1 MEDPNLQDQLEEE
14 RCRTP
19 KHKRVGPC
27 ARWGQVDDDCGQQ
40 PRQRSAMLYALKSPL
55 EISWSAAAQ
64 GEDLPKHADP
74 RKPKESRVKE
84 IIFLFRLVK
93 LDLVQG
99 PTVHQPAVVSSL
111 LSFLLKVE
119 HPFFNSIFADVVVII
134 ISINDH
140 NHQETINVIFV
151 FPQWQLQW

>member
-40 PRQRSAMLYALKSPL
+40 PRLRSAMLYALKSPL

-74 RKPKESRVKE
+74 GKPKESRVKE
-84 IIFLFRLVK
+84 IIFFISSRQDGYCSGAVSTPACSCSVSPQLPP
-93 LDLVQG
+93 QG
-99 PTVHQPAVVSSL
+99 WTSCLQL
-111 LSFLLKVE
+111 YL
-119 HPFFNSIFADVVVII
+119 VVVII

-140 NHQETINVIFV
+140 DHYETIDVIFV